1 MQAHD
6 QVNTLLAAVKSFE
19 TRFADAL
26 LHQHAYQFMSSSGR
40 PVSAM
45 KGSTAKSASAVGAG
59 ASSSE
64 EQRALLSERLH
75 ILSTALRSYVSA
87 EGKCVQFLAER
98 VESARVKLAASK
110 KELLAYA
117 ALSMKVIISE
127 ICIPRS
133 SQCLL
138 LVMRNFD
145 YMHCFFSSST

>member
-1 MQAHD
+1 
-6 QVNTLLAAVKSFE
+6 
-19 TRFADAL
+19 
-26 LHQHAYQFMSSSGR
+26 MSSIGR

-45 KGSTAKSASAVGAG
+45 KGSTAKIASAVGAS

-75 ILSTALRSYVSA
+75 LLSTALRSYVSA

-117 ALSMKVIISE
+117 ALNMKVINSE
-127 ICIPRS
+127 ICIPHS
-133 SQCLL
+133 SRCLQF
-138 LVMRNFD
+138 VMCNIDNMLCF
-145 YMHCFFSSST
+145 FFSSST